1 MITISFQLTN
11 GYVGKWHEVRESSS
25 ATFEHVIVLK
35 NIEGGKTA
43 EEQLAHFNNNYLN
56 YILRDGRLYFDKSH
70 NGFEKE
76 RQKQAVLMSQTKRIS
91 ELRRELTAY
100 SEDAIQLQMGINI
113 PDIEERKARFRAVH
127 AELRQLEG
135 KPPRG

>member
-11 GYVGKWHEVRESSS
+11 GYVSKWHEVREPSS
-25 ATFEHVIVLK
+25 AMFEHVIVLN
-35 NIEGGKTA
+35 NIEDGKIA
-43 EEQLAHFNNNYLN
+43 EEQLAHFNDNYLN
-56 YILRDGRLYFDKSH
+56 YTLRDGKLYFDESH

-76 RQKQAVLMSQTKRIS
+76 RQKQAVLASQAERMSA
-91 ELRRELTAY
+91 LRRELTVY